1 MRLRLWD
8 CIGKYYFVKENN
20 IYTFLVLFINIF
32 YTENIF
38 FYWNNG
44 MYFHKKGSS
53 IIEAMVVLMII
64 TTGVTWVYLLM
75 SSSQKL
81 ANATGNRIE
90 AIQIARDG
98 LEAMTNIRD
107 TNWILYGADP
117 ANCWNV
123 MNYSG
128 SCVGDTGTGR
138 DISHTATGWL
148 KISRDSNNRFFPEI
162 RDHGWNNDYTDSGYL
177 WLFEVFKDTRWFYTQ
192 NTGSWFF
199 PRYTREIQVSY
210 FEDTNGDTFINS
222 NDAKMKVIAI
232 VQWQDPGSSDIKK
245 VEMDTLLTNWK
256 K

>member
-1 MRLRLWD
+1 
-8 CIGKYYFVKENN
+8 
-20 IYTFLVLFINIF
+20 
-32 YTENIF
+32 
-38 FYWNNG
+38 
-44 MYFHKKGSS
+44 MYLHKKASS

-81 ANATGNRIE
+81 ANSTGNRIE
-90 AIQIARDG
+90 AIQIARDW

-148 KISRDSNNRFFPEI
+148 TISRDSNNRFFPEI
-162 RDHGWNNDYTDSGYL
+162 RDHGGNNDYTDSGYL
-177 WLFEVFKDTRWFYTQ
+177 WLFEVFKDKWFYTQ
-192 NTGSWFF
+192 NTGSWFY
-199 PRYTREIQVSY
+199 PRYTREIQVRYITPSWS
-210 FEDTNGDTFINS
+210 TGTS
-222 NDAKMKVIAI
+222 NNDRMEVKAI
-232 VQWQDPGSSDIKK
+232 VQWQDPGRSDIKK

>member
-1 MRLRLWD
+1 
-8 CIGKYYFVKENN
+8 
-20 IYTFLVLFINIF
+20 
-32 YTENIF
+32 
-38 FYWNNG
+38 
-44 MYFHKKGSS
+44 MYFHKKASS
-53 IIEAMVVLMII
+53 IIEAMIVLLII
-64 TTGVTWVYLLM
+64 TSGVTWVYLLM

-81 ANATGNRIE
+81 ANSTGNRIE

-128 SCVGDTGTGR
+128 SCVWNT
-138 DISHTATGWL
+138 TATTDITHSTSQGIR
-148 KISRDSNNRFFPEI
+148 ISRDTNNRFFI
-162 RDHGWNNDYTDSGYL
+162 WIQNHGGNNDYTDTWYL

-192 NTGSWFF
+192 NTGSWFY
-199 PRYTREIQVSY
+199 PRYTREIQVRYLTPSWS
-210 FEDTNGDTFINS
+210 TGTS
-222 NDAKMKVIAI
+222 NNDRMEVKAI